1 METLDFKKYAKCLV
15 FGSINISIENFVS
28 LVVSI
33 LDADNKELLHPK
45 ELELQKQM
53 RTSTLL
59 RKPKKI
65 GRNKPNNR
73 DMVFI
78 VGGNCG
84 MGIKSLNYY
93 HSIFDKV
100 NKILSKHNSHIL
112 FVRGNNDNPAFFY
125 EDKLGFSNI
134 KCIKDYTVVE
144 MKNYNILCIG
154 GAISMDRQWKISQEK
169 RTNKPLYF
177 KDENV
182 KYNEALLDE
191 IISKY
196 DIGCLI
202 TCASPTF
209 TYPSSSIIDKS
220 KWLANDT
227 ELLEDIKTERNIMD
241 KIYSKLI
248 EHNKKPFIWFYG
260 KYNYSQ
266 HNKIND
272 ILFASLAN
280 STYASINSLLRDYF
294 NLSFEPNQKNI
305 INQSAKMDFA
315 STFET
320 RYDINY
326 NPIIENRF
334 DEEDMLIG
342 DEEDAPNIPNEE
354 IMHPF
359 DAPDIQN
366 GRMIYD
372 GVPNVQVNE
381 AVMHLDLHA
390 PHEIIGF

>member
-1 METLDFKKYAKCLV
+1 METLDFKKYANCLV
-15 FGSINISIENFVS
+15 FGSINISIENFVT

-33 LDADNKELLHPK
+33 LDADNKEFLHPK

-53 RTSTLL
+53 KASTSL
-59 RKPKKI
+59 RKAKKI
-65 GRNKPNNR
+65 GKNKPNNK
-73 DMVFI
+73 DIVFI

-144 MKNYNILCIG
+144 LKNYNILCIG
-154 GAISMDRQWKISQEK
+154 GAISMDRKWKISQEK

-227 ELLEDIKTERNIMD
+227 ELLKDINTERNTMD

-260 KYNYSQ
+260 KYNYGH

-272 ILFASLAN
+272 ILFASLSSN
-280 STYASINSLLRDYF
+280 TYASINNLLSDYF
-294 NLSFEPNQKNI
+294 NLDFESNKKKATSPNFKYLDFGTTTTYG
-305 INQSAKMDFA
+305 IN
-315 STFET
+315 
-320 RYDINY
+320 NY
-326 NPIIENRF
+326 RPIIENRF

-342 DEEDAPNIPNEE
+342 ENDDVPEG

-366 GRMIYD
+366 ERMIHG
-372 GVPNVQVNE
+372 GVPNVQINE
-381 AVMHLDLHA
+381 AVMHHPFDLQENA